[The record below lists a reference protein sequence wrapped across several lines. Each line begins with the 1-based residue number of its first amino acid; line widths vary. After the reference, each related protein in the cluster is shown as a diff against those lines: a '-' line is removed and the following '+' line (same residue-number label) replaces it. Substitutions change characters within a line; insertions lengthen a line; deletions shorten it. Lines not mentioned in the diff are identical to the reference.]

1 MCIEFTLIGRA
12 PSSVPGRSRKTQ
24 TAYFAG
30 DVKAKVTKQSNKVA
44 RCRAS
49 NDCAIFA
56 SLQNCI
62 LLTDQAHVE
71 RLVKF
76 GGRFSSFYWDHSKS
90 VSKSLCL
97 CNYNGG

>member
-1 MCIEFTLIGRA
+1 MCIEFILTGRA
-12 PSSVPGRSRKTQ
+12 PSSVPGRSKKTQ
-24 TAYFAG
+24 TAFYFDG
-30 DVKAKVTKQSNKVA
+30 DVKAKITKQSNKVA
-44 RCRAS
+44 RCRTS

-76 GGRFSSFYWDHSKS
+76 GDRFLSFYWDHSKS
-90 VSKSLCL
+90 ARLCL